1 MVSALSAA
9 LGRTCPRCGKGRLF
23 TGYMTLVDQCA
34 ECGLPL
40 AENDTGDGPA
50 IMLMFVLGFTVV
62 PLVMWI
68 GFAYE
73 PPTWVIAVLA
83 LVGVLGTTLV
93 LLPPT
98 KAWFIAQNYRHN
110 PWD

>member
-1 MVSALSAA
+1 MKLTDA
-9 LGRTCPRCGKGRLF
+9 CG
-23 TGYMTLVDQCA
+23 
-34 ECGLPL
+34 ECGLRL

-50 IMLMFVLGFTVV
+50 VLLIFVLGFTVV

-68 GFAYE
+68 GLAFN
-73 PPTWVIAVLA
+73 PPLWAIALIAVA
-83 LVGVLGTTLV
+83 AVLGPTLV

-98 KAWFIAQNYRHN
+98 KALFVAQNYRLN